1 MTISTQTFVS
11 VNTGTVANDGLGDSL
26 RQAFIKVNSNFSNI
40 STSGFNA
47 GNILAAG
54 TVQAGY
60 FSGDGSLLTN
70 LPLAVTSYSNI
81 NVKAY
86 TESMGFR
93 NYSNANVASYLT
105 TYSGVVTASNVS
117 LGFGNVITGNVLAGN
132 VIAGNIH
139 TPGNVYAQMLIGS
152 VVAYTNIMV
161 KTPNYITVSNTWVYT
176 LSSTI
181 SDNIL
186 LVTNPGGIT
195 ATINMP
201 VTPQDGQVCR
211 ISANANVTL
220 AAGSGTVQ
228 PPFAGGNVLTTTFQ
242 YIYRNSASTWYKN

>member
-105 TYSGVVTASNVS
+105 THSGVVTASNVS
-117 LGFGNVITGNVLAGN
+117 LGDGNVIAGNVLAGN
-132 VIAGNIH
+132 VIAGNIY

-152 VVAYTNIMV
+152 VVAYTNIMIKV
-161 KTPNYITVSNTWVYT
+161 PNYITVSNTWVYT

-186 LVTNPGGIT
+186 LVTSTGVT

-201 VTPQDGQVCR
+201 ATPNDGQICR

-220 AAGSGTVQ
+220 AAGLGTVQ
-228 PPFAGGNVLTTTFQ
+228 PSLVGRDPGKDTIQ
-242 YIYRNSASTWYKN
+242 YIYRNSAATWYKN

>member
-1 MTISTQTFVS
+1 MTISTQTFVA

-26 RQAFIKVNSNFSNI
+26 RQAFVKVNSNFSNI
-40 STSGFNA
+40 SSSGFNA

-60 FSGDGSLLTN
+60 FLGDGSLLTN
-70 LPLAVTSYSNI
+70 LPLAVTSYSNV

-86 TESMGFR
+86 TESMGFA
-93 NYSNANVASYLT
+93 NYGNANVASYVS
-105 TYSGVVTASNVS
+105 TYVGTARASNVT
-117 LGFGNVITGNVLAGN
+117 VTGNVLAAN
-132 VIAGNIH
+132 VLAGNIIAGSIN
-139 TPGNVYAQMLIGS
+139 TSGNVYAQ
-152 VVAYTNIMV
+152 VVVSGALAYTNLLV

-176 LSSTI
+176 LSSSI

-201 VTPQDGQVCR
+201 VTAIDGQICR
-211 ISANANVTL
+211 FSANSNVTL

-242 YIYRNSASTWYKN
+242 YIWRASASTWYKN